1 MATHTNKKGEWVD
14 SRARET
20 YEKYHERLKVLQAN
34 SSQDSNTDVHQ
45 LDPAT
50 KLQTWKEAAGGKSRG
65 RVYGTADLAAN
76 IRQGVSSLTQASASD
91 TSQSGQ
97 VTENQMLRAELS
109 MWSQKY
115 AHLEDELKVI
125 KDKLISM
132 EQEKTTSNSTT
143 QFHHEYDPEQ
153 DDQPIS

>member
-115 AHLEDELKVI
+115 AYLEDELKVI

-132 EQEKTTSNSTT
+132 EREKTTSNSTT

>member
-1 MATHTNKKGEWVD
+1 MKAIQV
-14 SRARET
+14 
-20 YEKYHERLKVLQAN
+20 N

-76 IRQGVSSLTQASASD
+76 IRQGVSSLTQASTSG
-91 TSQSGQ
+91 TSQFAH
-97 VTENQMLRAELS
+97 VVENQMLRAELS

-115 AHLEDELKVI
+115 AHLEDELNVI

-132 EQEKTTSNSTT
+132 EREKSTT
-143 QFHHEYDPEQ
+143 QFDHQYDPEQ
-153 DDQPIS
+153 DDQPVP